1 MKTIV
6 NIFKYTILIVAS
18 ATVMGWVLI
27 NMDDQHQK
35 LENKY
40 QQECIENQRGL

>member
-18 ATVMGWVLI
+18 AAVMGWVLI

-35 LENKY
+35 LENQY
-40 QQECIENQRGL
+40 NQEAIQNQRGL